1 MKFKI
6 LDKIDYPSDIKNLDE
21 VRKNKRARKRLNQ
34 EKETLELEILIL
46 QKRLE
51 VIQGFLEGTI
61 EAPVEWHEKPPMA
74 SDEIKNLYA
83 EFMKS
88 DYWKDKD

>member
-1 MKFKI
+1 M
-6 LDKIDYPSDIKNLDE
+6 SDIKNLDE
-21 VRKNKRARKRLNQ
+21 VRRNKRARKRLNQ
-34 EKETLELEILIL
+34 EKEAIELEILIL

-51 VIQGFLEGTI
+51 VIQGFLDGTI
-61 EAPVEWHEKPPMA
+61 EASTEWHEKPPMA

-88 DYWKDKD
+88 DYWKNKD

>member
-1 MKFKI
+1 M
-6 LDKIDYPSDIKNLDE
+6 SDIKNLDE
-21 VRKNKRARKRLNQ
+21 VRRNKRARKRLNQ
-34 EKETLELEILIL
+34 EKEAIELEILIL

-51 VIQGFLEGTI
+51 VIQGFLDGTI
-61 EAPVEWHEKPPMA
+61 EAPVEWQEKPPMA

-88 DYWKDKD
+88 DYWKNKD

>member
-1 MKFKI
+1 M
-6 LDKIDYPSDIKNLDE
+6 SDIKNLDE
-21 VRKNKRARKRLNQ
+21 VRRNKRARKRLNQ
-34 EKETLELEILIL
+34 EKEAIELEILIL
-46 QKRLE
+46 QKKLE
-51 VIQGFLEGTI
+51 VIQGFLDGTI

>member
-1 MKFKI
+1 M
-6 LDKIDYPSDIKNLDE
+6 SDIKNLDE

-34 EKETLELEILIL
+34 EKEARELEILIL

-51 VIQGFLEGTI
+51 VIQGFLDGTI

-88 DYWKDKD
+88 DYWKNKD

>member
-1 MKFKI
+1 M
-6 LDKIDYPSDIKNLDE
+6 SDIKNLDE
-21 VRKNKRARKRLNQ
+21 VRRNKRARKRLNQ
-34 EKETLELEILIL
+34 EKEAIELEILIL
-46 QKRLE
+46 QKKLE
-51 VIQGFLEGTI
+51 VIQGFLDGTI

-88 DYWKDKD
+88 AYWKDKD

>member
-1 MKFKI
+1 M
-6 LDKIDYPSDIKNLDE
+6 SDIKNLDE
-21 VRKNKRARKRLNQ
+21 VRRNKRARKRLNQ

-46 QKRLE
+46 QKKLE
-51 VIQGFLEGTI
+51 VIQGFLDGTI

>member
-1 MKFKI
+1 M
-6 LDKIDYPSDIKNLDE
+6 SDIKNLDE
-21 VRKNKRARKRLNQ
+21 VRKNKKATKRLNQ
-34 EKETLELEILIL
+34 EKEAIELEILIL

-51 VIQGFLEGTI
+51 VIQGFLDGTI

>member
-1 MKFKI
+1 M
-6 LDKIDYPSDIKNLDE
+6 SDIKNLDE
-21 VRKNKRARKRLNQ
+21 VRRNKRARKRLNQ
-34 EKETLELEILIL
+34 EKEAIELE
-46 QKRLE
+46 
-51 VIQGFLEGTI
+51 FLDGTI

>member
-1 MKFKI
+1 M
-6 LDKIDYPSDIKNLDE
+6 SDIKNLDE
-21 VRKNKRARKRLNQ
+21 VRRNKRAKKRLNQ
-34 EKETLELEILIL
+34 EKEAIELEILIL

-51 VIQGFLEGTI
+51 VIQGFLDDTI

>member
-1 MKFKI
+1 M
-6 LDKIDYPSDIKNLDE
+6 SDIKNLDE

-51 VIQGFLEGTI
+51 VIQGFLGGTI

-88 DYWKDKD
+88 DYWKNKD

>member
-1 MKFKI
+1 M
-6 LDKIDYPSDIKNLDE
+6 SDIKNLDE
-21 VRKNKRARKRLNQ
+21 VRRNKRARKRLNQ
-34 EKETLELEILIL
+34 EKEAIELEILIL
-46 QKRLE
+46 QKKLE
-51 VIQGFLEGTI
+51 VIQGFLDGTI

-88 DYWKDKD
+88 DYWKDQD